1 MKRFEGYKTKSLNTQ
16 IPRTSTRPTSTCLST
31 PSQQTLR
38 STRKKTWIARKPIG
52 SRHDDIN
59 IYSKKK
65 EKRKKTENKQH
76 RAMTSRI
83 STSLHH
89 SFMPFWLLHILKR
102 KPSFGQRIPRHA
114 VIPHSRNSLAG
125 FLHPSSA
132 KRGFSLRGFF
142 LLDQFLLKFFFIRFF
157 LVQIFTVHVNLRLD
171 FLLHVHFFSQPWR
184 TSSGILSPTRSTQ
197 LSRQDRNISPGTFI
211 LNQNLL
217 KILELVLA
225 DLRVRGQYLL
235 SGWAELQVTEDLSCE
250 RVHDWSW
257 LLRYG

>member
-1 MKRFEGYKTKSLNTQ
+1 MILTFIR
-16 IPRTSTRPTSTCLST
+16 
-31 PSQQTLR
+31 
-38 STRKKTWIARKPIG
+38 RKKR
-52 SRHDDIN
+52 
-59 IYSKKK
+59 K

-83 STSLHH
+83 STTLHH
-89 SFMPFWLLHILKR
+89 SFMPSWLLHISKR
-102 KPSFGQRIPRHA
+102 RPSFGQRISRHT
-114 VIPHSRNSLAG
+114 VIPHSRKASQCENALAG
-125 FLHPSSA
+125 SLHSISA

-142 LLDQFLLKFFFIRFF
+142 LLDQFLLEIFFVRFF

-171 FLLHVHFFSQPWR
+171 FLLHVHFFFQPWR

-197 LSRQDRNISPGTFI
+197 LSRQDRNVSPGTFI
-211 LNQNLL
+211 LSQNLL

-235 SGWAELQVTEDLSCE
+235 SGWAELQVTQDLSCE